1 MTKMEYFTKK
11 RIWHK
16 SLYAIVLSLI
26 LVVFTSSVL
35 VQNNSIPIINRC
47 ISKGDATAVSSFFC
61 RIVEV
66 NILGEDGYCSKEQ
79 AGSMLETFFKEYPPK
94 MYTMRQCSSNT
105 EITKYSIGTYVS
117 GQTSYKVYYVL
128 KKENSTLKIS
138 KFIIE

>member
-1 MTKMEYFTKK
+1 MKYFARK
-11 RIWHK
+11 RICHK
-16 SLYAIVLSLI
+16 GLCITVLVMVMVML
-26 LVVFTSSVL
+26 TSSVL
-35 VQNNSIPIINRC
+35 LQSSSIPIINRC
-47 ISKGDATAVSSFFC
+47 ISKGDATAMSSFFC

-66 NILGEDGYCSKEQ
+66 KILGEGGYCSKEQ
-79 AGSMLETFFKEYPPK
+79 AGSMLEKFFKEYPPK

-128 KKENSTLKIS
+128 KKENSTLKIN